1 MSIMDITSVPGFEN
15 FEVCDDINKN
25 DELIDF
31 INEQQPRAESKKEQ
45 NFFVSSD
52 ESDYEDTAWMYQD
65 VTKYRDP
72 KKIQVSS
79 QKL

>member
-31 INEQQPRAESKKEQ
+31 INEQQPRAESK
-45 NFFVSSD
+45 
-52 ESDYEDTAWMYQD
+52 
-65 VTKYRDP
+65 
-72 KKIQVSS
+72 
-79 QKL
+79 